1 MIKVLKCLNVE
12 NNVCFPTHIKM
23 ECFIFLGVNG
33 SSKLQLYGIHG
44 YQAESSCYSSFEWDF
59 LCEWGTATEH
69 TWTFR
74 WMETAWWFGT
84 WIWWLS
90 IQLGI
95 SSSQLTSCHIFQRGR
110 STKPPTRKS
119 SALWYFTLWKYDAV
133 QPKFASS
140 IQRIGACRSTRH
152 CSVLTIIGIKAMK
165 KKEAKPTRQWSIV
178 ASIYDCLCIYDIIY
192 DSNNRH

>member
-1 MIKVLKCLNVE
+1 MIKRLKCLNVE
-12 NNVCFPTHIKM
+12 YNVCFPTHIKM

-69 TWTFR
+69 IYIYIYTWTFR

-90 IQLGI
+90 IQLRI
-95 SSSQLTSCHIFQRGR
+95 SSSQLTFTPSFFRGVGQLNHQPGNHLHCGILH
-110 STKPPTRKS
+110 SGNTTQS
-119 SALWYFTLWKYDAV
+119 SHSAAPLCTSLLCSKGSDFNNHRDQSNEEKRGKAD
-133 QPKFASS
+133 KFD
-140 IQRIGACRSTRH
+140 R
-152 CSVLTIIGIKAMK
+152 LL
-165 KKEAKPTRQWSIV
+165 RQYMIV
-178 ASIYDCLCIYDIIY
+178 YVYMI
-192 DSNNRH
+192 